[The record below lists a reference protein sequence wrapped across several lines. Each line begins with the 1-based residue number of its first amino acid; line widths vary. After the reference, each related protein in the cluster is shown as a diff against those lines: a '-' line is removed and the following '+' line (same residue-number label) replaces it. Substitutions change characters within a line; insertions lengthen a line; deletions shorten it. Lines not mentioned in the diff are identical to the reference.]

1 MGVIGARLP
10 LHVLLSLV
18 CVGLM
23 SAEISKPLK
32 ERQADLPHGLGTIR
46 RLSCIVSG
54 DNDGVTQPLI
64 AVTLAPGIFQASLLD
79 QSPTFPVGSRT
90 VAATR
95 ALQPRAVVAINGG
108 YFTPSFQPAGLFRI
122 AEKELTPLAQ
132 KGVLSGILA
141 LDATGGLRLLTREA
155 SLEGYPSAVQ
165 AGPFVI
171 DPGGEVGV
179 RAGTAR
185 ANRSLIALDA
195 RGRVL
200 LLVTGALTLHHV
212 AILLHDHAPALGLEQ
227 VERALNLD
235 GGPSAGLSVALDD
248 PTWSMVE
255 RGPVRNVL
263 MIAPIPVP

>member
-1 MGVIGARLP
+1 VIGVWLP

-18 CVGLM
+18 GAGLIG
-23 SAEISKPLK
+23 AEISEPSKV
-32 ERQADLPHGLGTIR
+32 RQADLPHGLGTIR

-54 DNDGVTQPLI
+54 DHDGVTQPLI
-64 AVTLAPGIFQASLLD
+64 AVTLAPDTFQASLLD

-90 VAATR
+90 VAVTR
-95 ALQPRAVVAINGG
+95 TLVPRAVVAINGG
-108 YFTPSFQPAGLFRI
+108 YFTPSFQPAGLCRM
-122 AEKELTPLAQ
+122 AGKEITPLVQ

-141 LDATGGLRLLTREA
+141 VDGSGGLRLLTREA
-155 SLEGYPSAVQ
+155 ALEGYLSAVQ

-200 LLVTGALTLHHV
+200 LLVTGSLTLHHV
-212 AILLHDHAPALGLEQ
+212 AILLHEHAPALGLEQ

-235 GGPSAGLSVALDD
+235 GGPSTGLSLALDD
-248 PTWSMVE
+248 PTWSMAE

-263 MIAPIPVP
+263 VIAAPVP